1 MKRREL
7 FAGLLAV
14 PAMPIAPMVR
24 PKSLQTLKAKFEE
37 IGEDVRMTL
46 KLPSLIRARD
56 TDALKSIDSGFDT
69 TLRYSLRVWEDG
81 TREMVTSRVVVVK
94 IRRDPWKKRY
104 VVSRRGETGWTK
116 RFFEKRAAAVAAA
129 TSLTRQK
136 IASVAQLERTAE
148 LGVPSYSVEILALRN
163 PIDESTDKDTRARGR
178 GGGRDLEWFSRLVDT
193 LAGERARAEEVLRV
207 RTTSF
212 YLVP

>member
-7 FAGLLAV
+7 LSGLLAV
-14 PAMPIAPMVR
+14 PAVPIVAMTR
-24 PKSLQTLKAKFEE
+24 PETLTTRKAVFEE
-37 IGEDVRMTL
+37 VGDDVRMTL
-46 KLPSLIRARD
+46 ALPSLIRARD
-56 TDALKSIDSGFDT
+56 TDALKSIDSSFDT
-69 TLRYSLRVWEDG
+69 TLRYSMRVWEYG

-104 VVSRRGETGWTK
+104 VVSRRGEAGWTK
-116 RFFEKRAAAVAAA
+116 RFFAKREAAVAAA

-136 IASVAQLERTAE
+136 IASVAQLERSEAGGPYYFIE
-148 LGVPSYSVEILALRN
+148 LLALRN
-163 PIDESTDKDTRARGR
+163 PIDDPADKDGRARGR

-193 LAGERARAEEVLRV
+193 LAGERARAEKVV
-207 RTTSF
+207 HIRTNPF

>member
-14 PAMPIAPMVR
+14 PAMPALAMLR
-24 PKSLQTLKAKFEE
+24 PESATRKARFEE
-37 IGEDVRMTL
+37 VGDDIRMTL
-46 KLPSLIRARD
+46 KMPSLIPARD
-56 TDALKSIDSGFDT
+56 ADALKSIDSGFDT
-69 TLRYSLRVWEDG
+69 TLRYSLRVWEYG

-104 VVSRRGETGWTK
+104 VVSRRGESGWTK
-116 RFFEKRAAAVAAA
+116 RFFEKREAAVADA

-136 IASVAQLERTAE
+136 IASVAQLERTE
-148 LGVPSYSVEILALRN
+148 QGGPYYLVEVLALRN
-163 PIDESTDKDTRARGR
+163 PIEEPTGKDARTRGR
-178 GGGRDLEWFSRLVDT
+178 GGGRDLRWLSRLVDD
-193 LAGERARAEEVLRV
+193 LVGERARFEARV
-207 RTTSF
+207 HIRTKSF